1 MLWNDDAQRAIE
13 EQLNGPEILAC
24 VWLLLTDEQK
34 QEAFG
39 FVFDGLEEE

>member
-1 MLWNDDAQRAIE
+1 MQWNDDAQRSIE
-13 EQLNGPEILAC
+13 DQLSGPEVLAA

-39 FVFDGLEEE
+39 FLFEEA